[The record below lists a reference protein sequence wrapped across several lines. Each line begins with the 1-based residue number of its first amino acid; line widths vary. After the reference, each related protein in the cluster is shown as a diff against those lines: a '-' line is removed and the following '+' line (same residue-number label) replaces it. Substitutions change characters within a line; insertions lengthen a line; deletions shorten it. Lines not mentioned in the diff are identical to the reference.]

1 MFHTS
6 AIQYSVGHMPR
17 KSYSRQ
23 AMQKFVQQTLT
34 NLVISAGTQVRAL
47 DFDIPEEIIVKR
59 FVIQV
64 LPAVTGAASVE
75 DGVCIASLCQ
85 SDSNN
90 PDAGD
95 PLDSNR
101 LIRSACG
108 SPGTPINLDETITM
122 RKLAGSGVH
131 LYIQNVSASSESYI
145 AKVTL
150 HYLEV

>member
-1 MFHTS
+1 M
-6 AIQYSVGHMPR
+6 GR

-23 AMQKFVQQTLT
+23 AMQKFVQQIPAAAPIAIT
-34 NLVISAGTQVRAL
+34 AGNQSRVL
-47 DFDIPEEIIVKR
+47 DFAIPEEIIVKR
-59 FVIQV
+59 FVVQV
-64 LPAVTGAASVE
+64 CPAVTGAASVE
-75 DGVCIASLCQ
+75 DGVCIVSLCQ

-95 PLDSNR
+95 PLDENR

-108 SPGTPINLDETITM
+108 SPGSPVNLDETITM
-122 RKLAGSGVH
+122 RKLAGSGIH
-131 LYIQNVSASSESYI
+131 LYIENVSQSSESYV

>member
-1 MFHTS
+1 M
-6 AIQYSVGHMPR
+6 GK

-23 AMQKFVQQTLT
+23 AMQKFTASLDRS
-34 NLVISAGTQVRAL
+34 SAVVLDSGASARLL
-47 DFDIPEEIIVKR
+47 DFPIPEEIIVKR
-59 FVIQV
+59 FVVQV
-64 LPAVTGAASVE
+64 LPAVNSTSAAPNE
-75 DGVCIASLCQ
+75 GICIVSLCQ

-108 SPGTPINLDETITM
+108 TNSTPINLDETITM
-122 RKLAGSGVH
+122 RKLAGSGIH
-131 LYIQNVSASSESYI
+131 LFVENMSSNAEAYV

>member
-1 MFHTS
+1 M
-6 AIQYSVGHMPR
+6 GK

-23 AMQKFVQQTLT
+23 AMQKFTQSIDRASAV
-34 NLVISAGTQVRAL
+34 VIASGATVRLL
-47 DFDIPEEIIVKR
+47 DFAVPEEIIVKR
-59 FVIQV
+59 FVVQV
-64 LPAVTGAASVE
+64 LPLSNSTSQAGAEGS
-75 DGVCIASLCQ
+75 CIISLCQ

-90 PDAGD
+90 PAAGD
-95 PLDSNR
+95 PTDENR

-108 SPGTPINLDETITM
+108 TATSPINLDETITM

-131 LYIQNVSASSESYI
+131 LFVENLSAAAESYS